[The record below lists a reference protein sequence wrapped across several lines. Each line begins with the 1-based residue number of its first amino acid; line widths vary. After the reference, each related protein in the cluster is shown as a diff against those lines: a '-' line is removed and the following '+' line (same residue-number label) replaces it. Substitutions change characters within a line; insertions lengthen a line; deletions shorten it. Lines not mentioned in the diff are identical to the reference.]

1 MPRVKQT
8 VIAVLYGAGGTAVI
22 ILLVLAAIGSPCVP
36 FPDAMLPM
44 NLRELA
50 LAWLAI
56 GFLPMLAVSIQFC
69 KLMKTAGRWERRL
82 VFLPTAVCLA
92 ALVFWLA
99 VWTLGTL
106 RTLQKL
112 GLRG

>member
-8 VIAVLYGAGGTAVI
+8 AIAVLYGVGGAAVI
-22 ILLVLAAIGSPCVP
+22 VLLVLAATGSPCIP

-69 KLMKTAGRWERRL
+69 KQVRMSGRWERL
-82 VFLPTAVCLA
+82 AVFLPAAVCLA
-92 ALVFWLA
+92 AMVFWLG

-106 RTLQKL
+106 QTL
-112 GLRG
+112 GLRR